1 MAPTHSIQ
9 RESMMHIAGNSS
21 SILRSSFS
29 SSFVRTSLQPITVV
43 GFQRP
48 PPNRSTSSGNKQ
60 QQARRQ
66 QQLSRRA
73 APPKPHQTA
82 SSKSSSSKGRNQQDM
97 LEAAKVAVDKFVC
110 RHDPFTVGFGCL
122 LVTGYCVVAHGQDV
136 GEALQLAGFA
146 TILGM
151 VSSHRGPHTAD
162 HSFSAMYRCACSQP
176 LAAQQCCW
184 AELVLPC
191 LWPEKWTA
199 A

>member
-151 VSSHRGPHTAD
+151 VLQELLVSSR
-162 HSFSAMYRCACSQP
+162 
-176 LAAQQCCW
+176 
-184 AELVLPC
+184 
-191 LWPEKWTA
+191 
-199 A
+199 